1 MINPINKEKLKQSFS
16 TGKPFPHIV
25 IDNFLDPNILESAL
39 NAYPDEKDKEV
50 WGWKSNDKNSIKLMC
65 QNPDTIKHRVP
76 EVANVIDALN
86 ADEWLTELSYIT
98 NMPNLQADPSLS
110 GGGMH
115 QLNNGGFL
123 RLHVDFNVAD
133 SLPHLNRR
141 LNIIL
146 FLNKNWKPE
155 YGGQLELWNTDCTE
169 KVVSIE
175 PEFNRAVIFDT
186 QPKDGI
192 QPWHGNPNKVNTP
205 KGITRR
211 SIALYYYTKEK
222 PDTPMAKKHRT
233 LYQK

>member
-1 MINPINKEKLKQSFS
+1 
-16 TGKPFPHIV
+16 
-25 IDNFLDPNILESAL
+25 
-39 NAYPDEKDKEV
+39 
-50 WGWKSNDKNSIKLMC
+50 MC
-65 QNPDTIKHRVP
+65 QDPDIIERRVP
-76 EVANVIDALN
+76 EVANVINALN
-86 ADEWLTELSYIT
+86 ADEWLTELSDIT

-146 FLNKNWKPE
+146 FLNKDWKNE

-169 KVVSIE
+169 KIVSVE

-192 QPWHGNPNKVNTP
+192 KPWHGNPNKVNAP
-205 KGITRR
+205 EGVARR
-211 SIALYYYTKEK
+211 SIALYYYTEEK
-222 PDTPMAKKHRT
+222 PDTPMAEKHRT
-233 LYQK
+233 LYQQ